1 MTTELPPFEIT
12 NCFSSA
18 QCLSGNIPQDC
29 QTSNHICP
37 ALPLRPMDSRVQF
50 SPGGLNSNAV
60 TSSDSE
66 DSINSMQAI
75 PETTTLPNP
84 TRPTRPHRRIPH
96 TVIERRYRDNL
107 NTQIETLRLSLP
119 SLKNAY
125 VCSPDVED
133 SALPPRLPS
142 KAMIIATASTY
153 IKELEAEKDQAVNVA
168 NSLQQ
173 QVADLQKLIQ
183 CNDCSILQYL
193 QAAGGN
199 QPQLTV

>member
-1 MTTELPPFEIT
+1 MTTDLPPFEIT

-18 QCLSGNIPQDC
+18 QCMSGNIPQEC
-29 QTSNHICP
+29 QNSNLICP
-37 ALPLRPMDSRVQF
+37 ALPLNPVDSQMSF
-50 SPGGLNSNAV
+50 SSGGFNSNAV

-66 DSINSMQAI
+66 DSISGKPALSEATM
-75 PETTTLPNP
+75 LPNLA
-84 TRPTRPHRRIPH
+84 RPTRPHRRIPH

-153 IKELEAEKDQAVNVA
+153 IKELEVERTRAVEAASN
-168 NSLQQ
+168 LQQ
-173 QVADLQKLIQ
+173 EVADLQKLIQ

-193 QAAGGN
+193 QAASSDRS
-199 QPQLTV
+199 QLAG